1 MSSTRKTPE
10 HLRPAC
16 NSRGEAVEAVEAA
29 EAAEA
34 VEAAGAAAA
43 AAVCRRELAA
53 GARLDLPIR
62 APSVGRSPSEL
73 TLEQRPRSVRDDVL
87 SGRELHLGHWS
98 DISQNAR
105 QRCSLELILLLRLVA
120 DRNV

>member
-16 NSRGEAVEAVEAA
+16 NSRGEAAEAA

-34 VEAAGAAAA
+34 VEAAGDAAAAAA

-53 GARLDLPIR
+53 GARLAFSDGLKRDTGHRR
-62 APSVGRSPSEL
+62 A
-73 TLEQRPRSVRDDVL
+73 
-87 SGRELHLGHWS
+87 W
-98 DISQNAR
+98 I
-105 QRCSLELILLLRLVA
+105 
-120 DRNV
+120 

>member
-16 NSRGEAVEAVEAA
+16 NSRGEAVEAVEDA

-34 VEAAGAAAA
+34 VEAAVAAAA

-53 GARLDLPIR
+53 GASLAFSD
-62 APSVGRSPSEL
+62 
-73 TLEQRPRSVRDDVL
+73 TLKGHRP
-87 SGRELHLGHWS
+87 GA
-98 DISQNAR
+98 IS
-105 QRCSLELILLLRLVA
+105 
-120 DRNV
+120 

>member
-16 NSRGEAVEAVEAA
+16 NSRGEAVEAVEDA

-34 VEAAGAAAA
+34 VEAAVAAAA

-53 GARLDLPIR
+53 GARLAFSDTLKRYRPSKGHSLLVTASLNRAARTMTTDYPIDLAGPE
-62 APSVGRSPSEL
+62 A
-73 TLEQRPRSVRDDVL
+73 RPR
-87 SGRELHLGHWS
+87 
-98 DISQNAR
+98 
-105 QRCSLELILLLRLVA
+105 VA
-120 DRNV
+120 